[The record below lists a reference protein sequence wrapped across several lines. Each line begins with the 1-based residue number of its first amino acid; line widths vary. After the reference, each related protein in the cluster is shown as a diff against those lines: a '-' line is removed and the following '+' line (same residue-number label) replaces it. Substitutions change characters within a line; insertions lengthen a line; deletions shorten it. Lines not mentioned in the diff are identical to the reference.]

1 MNRHAYLAAA
11 VLSLACLP
19 PVVAAEAPPAPGPGV
34 KSMFDGKTLAGWEG
48 NAKLWRVEDGFI
60 TGGSLTETVKHN
72 DFLATT
78 RDYTNFIVRFQI
90 RLLGSNGFINSG
102 FQIRSQR
109 VPNNSEMAGYQCD
122 YGEPSWYGA
131 IYDESRRN
139 RLVAASDMKALRPAL
154 NPDKQG
160 WNDYVIR
167 ADGARVTTWINGVVG
182 VDYVEQETSIPNFD
196 WGKLGIQ
203 VHGGGKAVAQVRNIT
218 IEELPATPPGKIF
231 RGAPAPGKGAQHNE
245 GNRAAAQIA
254 AKGEPVSPEEERARF
269 SLAPG
274 FAIDLIA
281 AEDLAAGFGKFIT
294 VDWDQ
299 HGNLWTMTALEYP
312 VDGNENPAAAKELY
326 ASKAKDKVLVYDRDP
341 ASPTG
346 YKSKPRVFADGLAI
360 PLGILPYKN
369 GVYVQHGTEIVF
381 LSDTDGDGRA
391 DKREVILSGF
401 GVQDSHLF
409 PHQFTR
415 APGNWIWF
423 AQGAF
428 NYGKVKTTKGAEVQF
443 DQTRM
448 ARFRY
453 DGSDFDITS
462 QGPCNIWGLHL
473 TMEGETWIQE
483 ANDFGYP
490 AMPFHEYANYPG
502 CSGGTWKSY
511 APEFPGTAPHFQMGG
526 TGLSGLAMTDV
537 WRGSNQ
543 SSVLSSQS
551 AGANARPLSTDAL
564 STGHSSWPEAYC
576 DVIYIA
582 NPITRK
588 IQAIK
593 AQREGGRY
601 ALNKLPDF
609 VLSSDEM
616 FRPVALRLGPDG
628 GLYVV
633 DWYNKIIS
641 HNEVPRNH
649 PERDKKRGRIWRVR
663 PADFKPLDVPDF
675 TKLSGDELIAK
686 LGGENTMQSHLAWQ
700 AIGDRGMKELA
711 PKLKGVITDKSQTAA
726 RRIAGLWALES
737 LRAVDAE
744 TIKPLLTDNH
754 RNVRR
759 EGVRASGELMLP
771 PGDVFYRTSLPRDPE
786 PEVRAEVI
794 RAAGRFLAN
803 STDEQAAMN
812 AVRVLINT
820 TDLTP
825 LDAPT
830 MKSTQSGKVIKKEA
844 AYDREFERYLV
855 RMFLEAKP
863 KVVAAF
869 LKSDSQGRLAE
880 NTILATL
887 AIEPRESAL
896 ELARVVGK
904 LKRTPGQ
911 EELLRLAQFA
921 DLPEVGGA
929 LKMLL
934 ATTSPTGT
942 VVEAFLNLRTRL
954 DTAKLAPIVSDA
966 AQSLLT
972 THQPQCLDRGAQLV
986 GVFKLA
992 ALEPELTRVTKEM
1005 QSSRETN
1012 STRVLIATLRALR
1025 ELKSGEVEL
1034 IGSIARDSADSA
1046 VQGEAIA
1053 ALAASRNPQGPV
1065 QLASLYPNLPAA
1077 SRRTALASLSST
1089 KPGATALVKSVRGGG
1104 IAKDELDGATLDKLQ
1119 AVLGND
1125 ADLAALMQD
1134 MASFFRPALRLDGN
1148 DNAWSDTGITLD
1160 GAFTVETWVK
1170 LDAGIDNNDGLLG
1183 APGVLDMNFYGS
1195 QFRVWVGGLNDV
1207 IVAKK
1212 KATPDVWTHLAVTR
1226 DAAGKF
1232 RIYLNGELDS
1242 DQGKAVPQKFEK
1254 LRVGWTAPAKGT
1266 AGWLSEFRVWNRVR
1280 TDAEIRADF
1289 DRSFEGEARPA
1300 GLVHYF
1306 PGAGPWGKL
1315 HSGAKVMKTSDFP
1328 PLLTPAE
1335 SKALAEK
1342 FGRFHAL
1349 AEKAGDTAKGK
1360 ALFATVC
1367 QTCHSVGGAGG
1378 QIGPVLNGA
1387 GALGVEALLRNILAP
1402 NAAMEPGYRVF
1413 RVELK
1418 DGDVLDGI
1426 RVSEDKDAIVLRRQN
1441 MEDTRIPQGTVR
1453 KASFTKMSMMPEGLL
1468 DGLPPEQVSD
1478 LFAYLKTLK

>member
-1 MNRHAYLAAA
+1 
-11 VLSLACLP
+11 
-19 PVVAAEAPPAPGPGV
+19 
-34 KSMFDGKTLAGWEG
+34 
-48 NAKLWRVEDGFI
+48 
-60 TGGSLTETVKHN
+60 
-72 DFLATT
+72 
-78 RDYTNFIVRFQI
+78 
-90 RLLGSNGFINSG
+90 
-102 FQIRSQR
+102 
-109 VPNNSEMAGYQCD
+109 
-122 YGEPSWYGA
+122 
-131 IYDESRRN
+131 
-139 RLVAASDMKALRPAL
+139 
-154 NPDKQG
+154 
-160 WNDYVIR
+160 
-167 ADGARVTTWINGVVG
+167 
-182 VDYVEQETSIPNFD
+182 
-196 WGKLGIQ
+196 
-203 VHGGGKAVAQVRNIT
+203 
-218 IEELPATPPGKIF
+218 
-231 RGAPAPGKGAQHNE
+231 
-245 GNRAAAQIA
+245 
-254 AKGEPVSPEEERARF
+254 
-269 SLAPG
+269 
-274 FAIDLIA
+274 
-281 AEDLAAGFGKFIT
+281 
-294 VDWDQ
+294 
-299 HGNLWTMTALEYP
+299 
-312 VDGNENPAAAKELY
+312 
-326 ASKAKDKVLVYDRDP
+326 
-341 ASPTG
+341 
-346 YKSKPRVFADGLAI
+346 
-360 PLGILPYKN
+360 
-369 GVYVQHGTEIVF
+369 
-381 LSDTDGDGRA
+381 
-391 DKREVILSGF
+391 
-401 GVQDSHLF
+401 
-409 PHQFTR
+409 
-415 APGNWIWF
+415 
-423 AQGAF
+423 
-428 NYGKVKTTKGAEVQF
+428 
-443 DQTRM
+443 
-448 ARFRY
+448 
-453 DGSDFDITS
+453 
-462 QGPCNIWGLHL
+462 
-473 TMEGETWIQE
+473 
-483 ANDFGYP
+483 
-490 AMPFHEYANYPG
+490 
-502 CSGGTWKSY
+502 
-511 APEFPGTAPHFQMGG
+511 
-526 TGLSGLAMTDV
+526 
-537 WRGSNQ
+537 
-543 SSVLSSQS
+543 
-551 AGANARPLSTDAL
+551 
-564 STGHSSWPEAYC
+564 
-576 DVIYIA
+576 
-582 NPITRK
+582 
-588 IQAIK
+588 
-593 AQREGGRY
+593 
-601 ALNKLPDF
+601 
-609 VLSSDEM
+609 
-616 FRPVALRLGPDG
+616 
-628 GLYVV
+628 
-633 DWYNKIIS
+633 
-641 HNEVPRNH
+641 
-649 PERDKKRGRIWRVR
+649 
-663 PADFKPLDVPDF
+663 
-675 TKLSGDELIAK
+675 
-686 LGGENTMQSHLAWQ
+686 
-700 AIGDRGMKELA
+700 
-711 PKLKGVITDKSQTAA
+711 
-726 RRIAGLWALES
+726 
-737 LRAVDAE
+737 
-744 TIKPLLTDNH
+744 
-754 RNVRR
+754 
-759 EGVRASGELMLP
+759 MLP